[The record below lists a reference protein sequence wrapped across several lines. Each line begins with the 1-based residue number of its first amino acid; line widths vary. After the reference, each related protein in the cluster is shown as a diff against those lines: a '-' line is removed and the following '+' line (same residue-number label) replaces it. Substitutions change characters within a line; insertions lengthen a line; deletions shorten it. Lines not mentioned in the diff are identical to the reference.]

1 MMADFEK
8 AFEIVIGLEGG
19 YSDNP
24 ADPGGETKYGISKRA
39 FPDLDIK
46 NRTLEQA
53 KEIYL
58 VEYWAKSCCDD
69 LVSPLNIYLFDA
81 AVNIGVGTARALLA
95 KSDFDASALLLN
107 RIGYYCDLAN
117 KKETARQFFRGW
129 INRVEKLYRT
139 LD

>member
-1 MMADFEK
+1 MSDFDRG
-8 AFEIVIGLEGG
+8 FEIVIGLEGG

-24 ADPGGETKYGISKRA
+24 ADPGGETKYGISKRS
-39 FPDLDIK
+39 FPDLDIA
-46 NRTLEQA
+46 NLTLEQA

-58 VEYWAKSCCDD
+58 VEYWGKAGCDE

-107 RIGYYCDLAN
+107 RIGYYCDLVN
-117 KKETARQFFRGW
+117 NKETARQFFRGW
-129 INRVEKLYRT
+129 INRVIKIYRKLN
-139 LD
+139 